1 MRRTIKIISFALA
14 LSMTMSA
21 VSAFA
26 DTTNPTSSPE
36 VSATVSPSA
45 SAQPDEQP
53 TSAPKTLNDEIDEL
67 AAAIDVGEKDEA
79 YTGDINIYTT
89 YGTLPTLYALSFM
102 YKDISDAEKESR
114 EPAKGFIWYLRGKTA
129 NPDKLP
135 PNVTVM
141 GEITETQDYYPSDS
155 KRFMAYA
162 RKLYATY
169 PNAHFNLYCDDLRAQ
184 AEVLYFSFNNIPESQ
199 YNVHLLSDGTGSY
212 SYIKKYLYEQSEEI
226 DEEIENT
233 TNKWNN
239 LAYWYNEYK
248 ERAKKGQIDEGRFLN
263 NNMGACYIMWAAAS
277 QDNIDY
283 YLQWPELMISD
294 SPEVNQYLDT
304 MVHRV
309 KKQPSEIYEELPEAQ
324 RAEFLDLVLSASG
337 LTQEQYDETYL
348 PGIKD
353 GTKKYMIISGTSTA
367 SEGGTF
373 ETRVN
378 ALMEHFGEEYTYLY
392 KPHPSWPASKVQG
405 RTEYL
410 ESKGITELP
419 AQTPM
424 EVILIAY
431 PQVNL
436 GGYKSSLYMNI
447 TGEHVKF
454 FFADKPQDLADPL
467 PDLFQLGKYP
477 DAVFVTSNSEVK
489 VITPEPTAEPFSVK
503 YADGNAEVTVPENGT
518 YCVVFASYKDGA
530 LAGVKTVTKDFNK
543 GTETV
548 TPEGFN
554 ETDTDNVKVMLW
566 DTVNSLSP
574 KCVSDSKNK

>member
-1 MRRTIKIISFALA
+1 
-14 LSMTMSA
+14 
-21 VSAFA
+21 
-26 DTTNPTSSPE
+26 
-36 VSATVSPSA
+36 
-45 SAQPDEQP
+45 
-53 TSAPKTLNDEIDEL
+53 
-67 AAAIDVGEKDEA
+67 
-79 YTGDINIYTT
+79 
-89 YGTLPTLYALSFM
+89 
-102 YKDISDAEKESR
+102 
-114 EPAKGFIWYLRGKTA
+114 
-129 NPDKLP
+129 
-135 PNVTVM
+135 
-141 GEITETQDYYPSDS
+141 
-155 KRFMAYA
+155 
-162 RKLYATY
+162 
-169 PNAHFNLYCDDLRAQ
+169 
-184 AEVLYFSFNNIPESQ
+184 
-199 YNVHLLSDGTGSY
+199 
-212 SYIKKYLYEQSEEI
+212 
-226 DEEIENT
+226 
-233 TNKWNN
+233 
-239 LAYWYNEYK
+239 
-248 ERAKKGQIDEGRFLN
+248 
-263 NNMGACYIMWAAAS
+263 
-277 QDNIDY
+277 
-283 YLQWPELMISD
+283 
-294 SPEVNQYLDT
+294 
-304 MVHRV
+304 
-309 KKQPSEIYEELPEAQ
+309 
-324 RAEFLDLVLSASG
+324 
-337 LTQEQYDETYL
+337 
-348 PGIKD
+348 
-353 GTKKYMIISGTSTA
+353 MIISGTSTA